1 MMTSANGT
9 PTQMALPIID
19 ANPESKFPSERNS
32 RPDMSLLHEPPRV
45 IARCPRM
52 NDLQHWCRDQRVT
65 VLVLQ
70 MEARTS
76 AVRLS
81 AHG

>member
-1 MMTSANGT
+1 MKTSANGT
-9 PTQMALPIID
+9 LIQMALPIID
-19 ANPESKFPSERNS
+19 AKPESRLPSERNS
-32 RPDMSLLHEPPRV
+32 RPYMPLLHEPPRV
-45 IARCPRM
+45 IARCPGM
-52 NDLQHWCRDQRVT
+52 NDVKRRCRDQRVT

-70 MEARTS
+70 VRARTS

>member
-9 PTQMALPIID
+9 PIQMELPIID
-19 ANPESKFPSERNS
+19 AKPESKFPSERNS
-32 RPDMSLLHEPPRV
+32 RPYMPLLHEPPRV
-45 IARCPRM
+45 IARCPGM
-52 NDLQHWCRDQRVT
+52 NDVKRRCRDQRVT

-70 MEARTS
+70 VRARTS

>member
-9 PTQMALPIID
+9 PIQRELAIID
-19 ANPESKFPSERNS
+19 AKPESRFPSERNS
-32 RPDMSLLHEPPRV
+32 RPDMPLLHEPPRV
-45 IARCPRM
+45 IARCPGM
-52 NDLQHWCRDQRVT
+52 NDLKRWCRDQRVT
-65 VLVLQ
+65 VLMVQ
-70 MEARTS
+70 VHARTS